1 MDQLIGLVIF
11 IIIVGVANAL
21 QRRVEQK
28 RQEMQDQE
36 PKTRMED
43 LPESTRRQIFG
54 DLLDGVPMAK
64 PKEAHRGASPV
75 KRWPGTPVAEE
86 APAWDER
93 AARDDQPSLE
103 DRARGGEDAASPMA
117 RSLEEELSPWER
129 EKLPWETDQDQIP
142 ARPAAPA
149 RRPAPPRRIPVQPQR
164 APAQAQRMPTP
175 AEERRKVVDSMRQ
188 ALDDARRQRRGQAQR
203 PGPARPAQRPVQQAA
218 APQAASVSASP
229 QEPDSVQRRT
239 AGPQQR
245 AGMGL
250 GAGRDPLQRLFCNLD
265 NVRVGIIMHEILSP
279 PVSMRTE

>member
-54 DLLDGVPMAK
+54 DLLDGIPMAK
-64 PKEAHRGASPV
+64 PKETPRRAAPV
-75 KRWPGTPVAEE
+75 KRWPGAPVAEE
-86 APAWDER
+86 APSWDER
-93 AARDDQPSLE
+93 AARDDLPSLE
-103 DRARGGEDAASPMA
+103 DRARGGEEAAAPMA
-117 RSLEEELSPWER
+117 RSLEEDLSPWER
-129 EKLPWETDQDQIP
+129 EKLPWETDQEQAP
-142 ARPAAPA
+142 ARPVAPA

-203 PGPARPAQRPVQQAA
+203 PGPARPVQRPVQQAA
-218 APQAASVSASP
+218 VLQVVSGPASP
-229 QEPDSVQRRT
+229 QEPDSGRRP
-239 AGPQQR
+239 AGSQR
-245 AGMGL
+245 AGMGP

-279 PVSMRTE
+279 PVSMRTK